1 MFFNSK
7 FCRLDFREWSECP
20 PRCALGR
27 HEGTYGTFDHLTLLL
42 GRIADFASRDRKRK
56 IKAVQLNGG
65 VWKPPGN
72 KATTTNAGTIPNFNT
87 SAPPSQ
93 SKFQSAGPTSAP
105 FYGMAP
111 AGRSRMPSS
120 YGVDPIRSPSESPIR
135 EEFDLA
141 SSTESAIQEWEQIRD
156 ALDVFSSNLGPT
168 YQPLPAE
175 YTTPFQTP
183 FGEAIQYR
191 SYDIGILWAI
201 FHMAR
206 LILVRSHPNMPP
218 AATMAVGVAAQQTAW
233 IANTIGRIAA
243 GIVPTSL
250 DEPISPVLGSALV
263 DSTMPLFFAGV
274 QLTDSAQRAWLVSRV
289 RKIEERTSWASIGVI
304 ASGCETA
311 WVKAAEAGR
320 GPPYERVRDTNNVD
334 ERVSGI
340 TSEGDSMSPG
350 DAADR
355 RFVHVNSGT
364 RAHFAI
370 GIIGEEEDVRA

>member
-1 MFFNSK
+1 
-7 FCRLDFREWSECP
+7 
-20 PRCALGR
+20 
-27 HEGTYGTFDHLTLLL
+27 
-42 GRIADFASRDRKRK
+42 
-56 IKAVQLNGG
+56 
-65 VWKPPGN
+65 
-72 KATTTNAGTIPNFNT
+72 
-87 SAPPSQ
+87 
-93 SKFQSAGPTSAP
+93 
-105 FYGMAP
+105 
-111 AGRSRMPSS
+111 MPSS
-120 YGVDPIRSPSESPIR
+120 YGVDPTRSPSESPTR
-135 EEFDLA
+135 EEFDIK

-156 ALDVFSSNLGPT
+156 ALDVFSSNLGPS
-168 YQPLPAE
+168 YQPLPVE

-201 FHMAR
+201 YHMTR
-206 LILVRSHPNMPP
+206 LILIRSHPNMPP
-218 AATMAVGVAAQQTAW
+218 AATMAAGVAAHQTAW
-233 IANTIGRIAA
+233 IANTIARIAA

-250 DEPISPVLGSALV
+250 EEPISPVLGSALV

-274 QLTDSAQRAWLVSRV
+274 QLTDPAQRAWLVSRV

-340 TSEGDSMSPG
+340 TSEGGSTSLDDS
-350 DAADR
+350 ADR
-355 RFVHVNSGT
+355 QFVHVNSGT

>member
-1 MFFNSK
+1 M
-7 FCRLDFREWSECP
+7 DFEKWSECP
-20 PRCALGR
+20 PRCAVGKP
-27 HEGTYGTFDHLTLLL
+27 EGTYGTSDHLTLLL

-65 VWKPPGN
+65 VWNPPGST
-72 KATTTNAGTIPNFNT
+72 ADAAHAAGISSIDVGDSNLQKRV
-87 SAPPSQ
+87 S
-93 SKFQSAGPTSAP
+93 SAGPTSAP
-105 FYGMAP
+105 FYGMTP

-135 EEFDLA
+135 DEFDL
-141 SSTESAIQEWEQIRD
+141 SPSTESALQEWEQIRL
-156 ALDVFSSNLGPT
+156 ALDVFASSLGPS

-175 YTTPFQTP
+175 YMTPVQTP
-183 FGEAIQYR
+183 FGDAIQYR
-191 SYDIGILWAI
+191 SYDIGVLWAI
-201 FHMAR
+201 FNMAK
-206 LILVRSHPNMPP
+206 LILIRSHPNMPP
-218 AATMAVGVAAQQTAW
+218 AATMAAGVAAQQTAS

-243 GIVPTSL
+243 GIVPKSI

-274 QLTDSAQRAWLVSRV
+274 QLTYPAQRTWLVSRV

-304 ASGCETA
+304 ASGCETV

-320 GPPYERVRDTNNVD
+320 GPPYERVRNMSHMD

-340 TSEGDSMSPG
+340 VTEGDGIQSG
-350 DAADR
+350 DSADR
-355 RFVHVNSGT
+355 RFVHLNSGT